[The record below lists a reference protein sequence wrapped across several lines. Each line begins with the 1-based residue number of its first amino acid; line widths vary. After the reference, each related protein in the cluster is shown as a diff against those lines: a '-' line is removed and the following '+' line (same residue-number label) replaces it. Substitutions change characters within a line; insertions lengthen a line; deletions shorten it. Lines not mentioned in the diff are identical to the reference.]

1 MALFGGGDGSGGGVI
16 KYKSIVEAIDQKP
29 ATMAKTV
36 AAFGSDRA
44 VCCCVKGGEEG
55 WSNWIEGKGGGL
67 SIFLYLRL
75 ADRWITSGNAIRNT
89 WMALPLEG
97 W

>member
-44 VCCCVKGGEEG
+44 VCCCVCVRGGEEG
-55 WSNWIEGKGGGL
+55 VVKLDRRKGGGGYRF
-67 SIFLYLRL
+67 SYIC
-75 ADRWITSGNAIRNT
+75 D
-89 WMALPLEG
+89 
-97 W
+97 